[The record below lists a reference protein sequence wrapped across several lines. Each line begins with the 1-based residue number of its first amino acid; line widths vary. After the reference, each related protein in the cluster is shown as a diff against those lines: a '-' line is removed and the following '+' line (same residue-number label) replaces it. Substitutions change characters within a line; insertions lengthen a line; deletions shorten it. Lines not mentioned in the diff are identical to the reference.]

1 MAVFFL
7 IAFSINF
14 GISGPPPALISRNR
28 VLEIRREEAVI
39 SRENVVLSLLQLKS
53 DSHLPKHFFIS
64 FNESPL
70 KMMKNAFYFILK
82 ALFILKIFKFL
93 L

>member
-28 VLEIRREEAVI
+28 VLEIRREEAVM
-39 SRENVVLSLLQLKS
+39 SRENIVLSLLQIKVGL
-53 DSHLPKHFFIS
+53 
-64 FNESPL
+64 SPS
-70 KMMKNAFYFILK
+70 KTFFYFLQ
-82 ALFILKIFKFL
+82 
-93 L
+93 